1 MLVRELLFELG
12 FDDAAATRNAKRFDK
27 VIAGVKRNVLRL
39 GAAAGAAAITLGA
52 KALQAGNDYQEMS
65 NKIKL
70 VTKDVHELKNAQEG
84 LFGISQRAR
93 TSLEASTDLYFGFAK
108 AAEQYGYSQER
119 ILRITETTAKLAT
132 LASNKDPAGTNAAL
146 FQLRQGIM
154 SGQLRG
160 QELNSVLEQAT
171 PVADA
176 IAAGMGIPFSE
187 IRKKAE
193 EGLITGEAVLK
204 ALETQAA
211 ATDAEFA
218 KMDRTARQ
226 ARTQFRNAF
235 SFYAGR
241 IAEDGDAIKAQIEFW
256 DSLRE
261 IVSSEAFRGSLVF
274 SLQTMTAIIK
284 AAGSVIEAV
293 NKAIS
298 AVGGLAEVLRILASA
313 MLAVVIIST
322 ARALPTLA
330 LWSWYLIGLAANAV
344 AAAGGVWAFAGG
356 IIAATWPVLAII
368 AAVVALTLIID
379 DLWSYFSGGESVI
392 IPGLIKAI
400 GWLQSA
406 FGAMFEAVQGWAAG
420 FRDWFMDM
428 INPVLNAIDRV
439 KNGFNSIKNSNW
451 NPGNWFGGEK
461 SGSPVDST
469 AAALLSGQ
477 TYNQSSVFK
486 PQVNINVPP
495 GTMREQV
502 DYMDTRFRGLMDEYN
517 KQQLRAVLNN
527 FPEVE

>member
-70 VTKDVHELKNAQEG
+70 VTKDVHELKRAQEG
-84 LFGISQRAR
+84 VFGLSQRAR
-93 TSLEASTDLYFGFAK
+93 TSLEASTDLYFGFSK
-108 AAEQYGYSQER
+108 AAEKYGYSQER

-176 IAAGMGIPFSE
+176 IAAGMGIPFDE

-193 EGLITGEAVLK
+193 KGLITGEAVLA
-204 ALETQAA
+204 ALESQAA
-211 ATDAEFA
+211 KTDAEFA

-235 SFYAGR
+235 GFYAGR
-241 IAEDGDAIKAQIEFW
+241 LAEDGDAIKAQIEFW
-256 DSLRE
+256 DSLRD

-274 SLQTMTAIIK
+274 GLQSITAIIK
-284 AAGSVIEAV
+284 AANRMITII
-293 NKAIS
+293 NDAI
-298 AVGGLAEVLRILASA
+298 AKVGGLTEAFRLLASA
-313 MLAVVIIST
+313 ILAVVLVST
-322 ARALPTLA
+322 VRALPTIA
-330 LWSWYLIGLAANAV
+330 LWSWYLIGLTANAI
-344 AAAGGVWAFAGG
+344 AAAGGFWAMAAGVL
-356 IIAATWPVLAII
+356 AATWPILAII
-368 AAVVALTLIID
+368 AAVVALTLVID
-379 DLWSYFSGGESVI
+379 DLWAYFTGGESVI
-392 IPGLIKAI
+392 IPNLIKAW
-400 GWLQSA
+400 GWLQSVIGT
-406 FGAMFEAVQGWAAG
+406 FFETVRGWAAS
-420 FRDWFMDM
+420 FKDWFMDM
-428 INPVLNAIDRV
+428 IAPVLNAIERV

-451 NPGNWFGGEK
+451 NPGNWFDGNDGGGGTAQ
-461 SGSPVDST
+461 S
-469 AAALLSGQ
+469 AAALLGSQ
-477 TYNQSSVFK
+477 TYSQSSVFK

-502 DYMDTRFRGLMDEYN
+502 DYMDNRFRGLMDEYN
-517 KQQLRAVLNN
+517 AEQLRAARNN